1 MANNFDSNFTRKLA
15 RSFTDAFESERVLT
29 KNVNTQF
36 LSNAFNPATGDKVD
50 IKRPTDFIS
59 NRTPTGDLSNKEQDI
74 ITGKATAEVQD
85 YFSAVVDFD
94 EADEAIK
101 MDQLDQLLR
110 PMAKRIVTDLELDFA
125 EFMMLHSSLLA
136 GTVGVAV
143 SKWDHVAEAGS
154 IMQSM
159 GVPMDSPWNY
169 AVNPF
174 TQRNLA
180 SDQRSL
186 GASDTLV
193 KSANDRAMIAQNFAG
208 MDVRTAN
215 SLASFTSDTVADRVG
230 AINGNPVVTY
240 LAAKDTMQQAIIVD
254 AMGVDLEI
262 RAGELVTVTGRFRV
276 SGSTRKLILNDLGL
290 PILWT
295 GVVAE
300 NVTLSGTGTGTIL
313 VNGPAIF
320 EAAGAYNTTATAIV
334 DNDIITLLGAAST
347 AKQPNLFWHK
357 NAFALGSVPIKKL
370 NSTDTLATTEDG
382 LQIRVSKGTDFLK
395 NKQIVRFDFR
405 PAFGSLNPFMAG
417 HGFGRS

>member
-320 EAAGAYNTTATAIV
+320 EAAGAYNTTAKAIV